1 MPLRLPCA
9 METRPPPAAAAP
21 APARV
26 SRFRRLL
33 VRVSAAP
40 ERVGGGGGEG
50 REKEEKAAEMEVG
63 SVGLDRMVLS
73 FMEDSATAAVER
85 PPRGRCGSCFN
96 GGGDGSDDE
105 EFDFLPSDS
114 SATAAASAAAAA
126 GDALDTLKGLV
137 QSASMAERNL
147 LADASR
153 IAERCRKGGKKKA
166 DVRRAVADGLAALG
180 YDAAVCKSRWDK
192 TPSYP
197 AGKTKPRRYLLLRA
211 ESPALTGGDGG
222 RRKPCAGEH
231 EYIDAVVAA
240 ETRLV
245 VEVDFRSEFEVAR
258 STKAYRAALQALPP
272 LFVGTPDRL
281 GQIVAV
287 VAEAARQ
294 SLRKKGLHVPPWR
307 KPEYMRAKWLSP
319 QVLRCS
325 DKLPPPPSPP
335 PTPVSLSSFSGEFEL
350 RFDAKTPPNL
360 SATAAGDDND
370 NDDEVEAKKITVVV
384 SPSPWR
390 PVELEAASK
399 KRSPPPPPRRRP
411 EGKVVTGLAAVL

>member
-1 MPLRLPCA
+1 MPLLLQLRNQLQCG
-9 METRPPPAAAAP
+9 METRPTAA

-33 VRVSAAP
+33 VRVSAA
-40 ERVGGGGGEG
+40 ERLGGDGKERE
-50 REKEEKAAEMEVG
+50 REKEDRAPETEVG

-73 FMEDSATAAVER
+73 FMEDATTAVER
-85 PPRGRCGSCFN
+85 PPRGRCGNCFN
-96 GGGDGSDDE
+96 GSGGGDGSDDE
-105 EFDFLPSDS
+105 EFDFLPSSSSSS
-114 SATAAASAAAAA
+114 SAVASAAA
-126 GDALDTLKGLV
+126 GDALEALKGLV
-137 QSASMAERNL
+137 QSASVAERNL

-180 YDAAVCKSRWDK
+180 YDAAVCRSRWDK

-197 AGKTKPRRYLLLRA
+197 AG
-211 ESPALTGGDGG
+211 
-222 RRKPCAGEH
+222 EH
-231 EYIDAVVAA
+231 EYIDAVVAGA
-240 ETRLV
+240 KRLV

-325 DKLPPPPSPP
+325 DKPPPPPSPP

-350 RFDAKTPPNL
+350 LFDGKTTTTTGL
-360 SATAAGDDND
+360 SDAGGG
-370 NDDEVEAKKITVVV
+370 NDDVEAKKITVVV

-390 PVELEAASK
+390 PVEPEAASK
-399 KRSPPPPPRRRP
+399 KRPPPPPHP
-411 EGKVVTGLAAVL
+411 KGKVVTGLAAVL

>member
-1 MPLRLPCA
+1 MPLLLQLRNQLPCG
-9 METRPPPAAAAP
+9 METRPPPAV
-21 APARV
+21 RV

-40 ERVGGGGGEG
+40 ERAGGGEVM
-50 REKEEKAAEMEVG
+50 REKEERAAEMEVG

-73 FMEDSATAAVER
+73 FMEDSTAAVER
-85 PPRGRCGSCFN
+85 PSRGRCGNCFN
-96 GGGDGSDDE
+96 GSGGGDGSDDE
-105 EFDFLPSDS
+105 EFDFLPSNS
-114 SATAAASAAAAA
+114 SATAAASAAAA
-126 GDALDTLKGLV
+126 GDALETLKGLV
-137 QSASMAERNL
+137 QSASVAERNL

-197 AGKTKPRRYLLLRA
+197 AG
-211 ESPALTGGDGG
+211 
-222 RRKPCAGEH
+222 EH
-231 EYIDAVVAA
+231 EYIDAVV
-240 ETRLV
+240 EKRLV

-325 DKLPPPPSPP
+325 DKPPPPSPP

-350 RFDAKTPPNL
+350 RFDAKTPPGL
-360 SATAAGDDND
+360 SAAAGDDND

-390 PVELEAASK
+390 PVEPEAASK
-399 KRSPPPPPRRRP
+399 KRSPPPRP

>member
-1 MPLRLPCA
+1 
-9 METRPPPAAAAP
+9 
-21 APARV
+21 
-26 SRFRRLL
+26 
-33 VRVSAAP
+33 
-40 ERVGGGGGEG
+40 
-50 REKEEKAAEMEVG
+50 
-63 SVGLDRMVLS
+63 
-73 FMEDSATAAVER
+73 
-85 PPRGRCGSCFN
+85 
-96 GGGDGSDDE
+96 
-105 EFDFLPSDS
+105 
-114 SATAAASAAAAA
+114 
-126 GDALDTLKGLV
+126 
-137 QSASMAERNL
+137 
-147 LADASR
+147 
-153 IAERCRKGGKKKA
+153 
-166 DVRRAVADGLAALG
+166 
-180 YDAAVCKSRWDK
+180 
-192 TPSYP
+192 
-197 AGKTKPRRYLLLRA
+197 
-211 ESPALTGGDGG
+211 
-222 RRKPCAGEH
+222 
-231 EYIDAVVAA
+231 VVAA

-325 DKLPPPPSPP
+325 DKPPPPPPSPP

-370 NDDEVEAKKITVVV
+370 NDNDDEVEAKKITMVV

-390 PVELEAASK
+390 PVEPEAASK
-399 KRSPPPPPRRRP
+399 KRSPPPPPRRP